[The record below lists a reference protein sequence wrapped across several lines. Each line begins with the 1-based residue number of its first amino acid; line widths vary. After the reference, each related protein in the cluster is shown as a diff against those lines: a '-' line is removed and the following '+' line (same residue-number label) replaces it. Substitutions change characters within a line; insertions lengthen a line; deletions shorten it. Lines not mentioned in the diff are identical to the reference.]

1 MLHKAEISE
10 IVWLEYRI
18 TCLFYSKLLKYS
30 SRYKYLP
37 SHPQSIFSFSHIVLF
52 NNFYVSY
59 IREIKY
65 QVYRRLTYRVFLYF
79 FCHFFHF
86 DKSTL
91 WSSVIISQHF
101 ISACC
106 YFEHIAY
113 INANINKQVRAGVD
127 DELYILN
134 EVYLMKI
141 DAHTSHDTTE
151 KK

>member
-65 QVYRRLTYRVFLYF
+65 QVYRRLTCRVLLYSF
-79 FCHFFHF
+79 FA
-86 DKSTL
+86 
-91 WSSVIISQHF
+91 ISF
-101 ISACC
+101 ISINHLCDLPWSYRNILYLHVAISSISLILMPTLINRCVQVSMTN
-106 YFEHIAY
+106 Y
-113 INANINKQVRAGVD
+113 I
-127 DELYILN
+127 Y
-134 EVYLMKI
+134 
-141 DAHTSHDTTE
+141 
-151 KK
+151 